1 MSLEKKLKT
10 DSLHG
15 FPRQLGHPPPGAPW
29 FTQASIFFHLF
40 FRNEPGHFYLG
51 HKQTVR
57 ISKFEVEKLMLK
69 NPNFNFEIE
78 TEYIDTGVTSVSI
91 DVSASDFEGDIDG
104 LATSGRVAVIDIR
117 EELSSAFADLRDVP
131 RTVGLK
137 RNFNDI

>member
-1 MSLEKKLKT
+1 
-10 DSLHG
+10 
-15 FPRQLGHPPPGAPW
+15 
-29 FTQASIFFHLF
+29 
-40 FRNEPGHFYLG
+40 
-51 HKQTVR
+51 
-57 ISKFEVEKLMLK
+57 MLK